1 MNTGPAAMHTEKNA
15 ASAAT
20 AIIGQKV
27 LPGREREFESWQEDL
42 NTAAARYPGF
52 LGAEISPPTPLQPDW
67 VIVYRFDSVAH
78 LQAWIN
84 SGTRQRYLD
93 TGAEYFDGPA
103 TQQVVSSGNRSP
115 DPLVTVVVTH
125 RVHPDH
131 VDDFLDWQ
139 RHMVRAESRFE
150 GFRGTELFRPVE
162 GLQEEWTTL
171 YRYDSAEHLDA
182 WLTSPERQEV
192 LAEGEKF
199 SDFELRTIDNSF
211 GSWFAFEGNG
221 RDTSP
226 PPSETR
232 TSLAIWVGL
241 YPTVVLLSL
250 ALSPL
255 HLRLWIGLLVGNLLS
270 SFLMSFLTMP
280 YYVNPLLGRWLRPS
294 PDEPRARSD
303 LRGLG
308 IVAAALAFWAVVFYL
323 VTVRF
328 WTLP

>member
-1 MNTGPAAMHTEKNA
+1 MKTEKNVA
-15 ASAAT
+15 AAAT

-27 LPGREREFESWQEDL
+27 LPGMEREFESWQEDL
-42 NTAAARYPGF
+42 NAAAAYYPGF
-52 LGAEISPPTPLQPDW
+52 LGAEISPPTALQSDW
-67 VIVYRFDSVAH
+67 VVVYRFDSVAH
-78 LQAWIN
+78 LQTWIN
-84 SGTRQRYLD
+84 SATRQTYLD
-93 TGAEYFDGPA
+93 VGAKYFDGPA
-103 TQQVVSSGNRSP
+103 TQQVVSSGTRSL

-125 RVHPDH
+125 RVSPNQ
-131 VDDFLDWQ
+131 VDDFLAWQ
-139 RHMVRAESRFE
+139 HRLVQEESKFE
-150 GFRGTELFRPVE
+150 GFRGTELFRPIE

-182 WLTSPERQEV
+182 WLTSPQRQRI

-199 SDFELRTIDNSF
+199 SDFHLRTIDNSF
-211 GSWFAFEGNG
+211 GSWFAFQGNG
-221 RDTSP
+221 KEAPS

-232 TSLAIWVGL
+232 TSLAVWVGL
-241 YPTVVLLSL
+241 YPTVVLLTL

-255 HLRLWIGLLVGNLLS
+255 HMPLWIGLLVGNLLS

-280 YYVNPLLGRWLRPS
+280 YYVNPLLGRWLRPA
-294 PDEPRARSD
+294 PDDRARAN

-308 IVAAALAFWAVVFYL
+308 IVAVAMAFWCVVFYL

>member
-1 MNTGPAAMHTEKNA
+1 MNTEKNVA
-15 ASAAT
+15 AAAT

-27 LPGREREFESWQEDL
+27 LPGLDEEFQAWQESL
-42 NTAAARYPGF
+42 NTAAAHYPGF
-52 LGAEISPPTPLQPDW
+52 LGAEVSPPTPLQPDW
-67 VIVYRFDSVAH
+67 VVVYRFDSVAH

-84 SGTRQRYLD
+84 SGTRQTYLD
-93 TGAEYFDGPA
+93 VGARYFDGPA
-103 TQQVVSSGNRSP
+103 TQQVVSSGSRSL

-125 RVHPDH
+125 RVHPKQ

-139 RHMVRAESRFE
+139 RHMVEAESRFE
-150 GFRGTELFRPVE
+150 GFRGTELFRPIE

-182 WLTSPERQEV
+182 WLTSPERREV

-199 SDFELRTIDNSF
+199 SDFRLRTIDNSF
-211 GSWFAFEGNG
+211 GSWFAFEGSG
-221 RDTSP
+221 KHTPP

-232 TSLAIWVGL
+232 TSLAVWVGL
-241 YPTVVLLSL
+241 YPTVVLLTL

-280 YYVNPLLGRWLRPS
+280 YYVNPLLGRWLRP
-294 PDEPRARSD
+294 PPGDPAVRTN

-308 IVAAALAFWAVVFYL
+308 IVAAAMVFWAAVFYL
-323 VTVRF
+323 VTVRW

>member
-1 MNTGPAAMHTEKNA
+1 MTTEEHTSA
-15 ASAAT
+15 AAT
-20 AIIGQKV
+20 AIIGQRV
-27 LPGREREFESWQEDL
+27 LPGMERAYEAWQEDL
-42 NTAAARYPGF
+42 NAAAARYPGF

-67 VIVYRFDSVAH
+67 VVVYRFDSVAH
-78 LQAWIN
+78 LQAWTN
-84 SGTRQRYLD
+84 SATRQAYLD
-93 TGAEYFDGPA
+93 TGAAYFDGPA
-103 TQQVVSSGNRSP
+103 TQQIVSSGTRSP

-139 RHMVRAESRFE
+139 QRMEQEESRFE
-150 GFRGTELFRPVE
+150 GFRGTELFRPIA

-171 YRYDSAEHLDA
+171 YRFDSAEHLDA
-182 WLTSPERQEV
+182 WLTSRRRQEV

-199 SDFELRTIDNSF
+199 SDFGLRTIDNSF
-211 GSWFAFEGNG
+211 GSWFAFGDDGKEA
-221 RDTSP
+221 P

-232 TSLAIWVGL
+232 TSLAVWVGL
-241 YPTVVLLSL
+241 YPTVVLLTL
-250 ALSPL
+250 ALVPL
-255 HLRLWIGLLVGNLLS
+255 RMPLWIGLLVGNLLS

-280 YYVNPLLGRWLRPS
+280 YYVNPLLGRWLRP
-294 PDEPRARSD
+294 PRDEPPVRSN

-308 IVAAALAFWAVVFYL
+308 VIAVVMTFWAAVFYL